1 MAYSICTRV
10 TRLQLSYSY
19 KLSNYFF
26 NLQKRRSGRNT
37 NKRKKYLDDL
47 DLNLS
52 DEEKH
57 EGEHEED
64 GPVVKP
70 VSVYS
75 DIGML
80 NKEIIF

>member
-1 MAYSICTRV
+1 MVSCHLISTTTTATDMKI
-10 TRLQLSYSY
+10 QH
-19 KLSNYFF
+19 FF
-26 NLQKRRSGRNT
+26 ILQKRRSGRNT

-57 EGEHEED
+57 EGEHDED

-70 VSVYS
+70 VSISLFVMSTTEKNY
-75 DIGML
+75 I
-80 NKEIIF
+80 